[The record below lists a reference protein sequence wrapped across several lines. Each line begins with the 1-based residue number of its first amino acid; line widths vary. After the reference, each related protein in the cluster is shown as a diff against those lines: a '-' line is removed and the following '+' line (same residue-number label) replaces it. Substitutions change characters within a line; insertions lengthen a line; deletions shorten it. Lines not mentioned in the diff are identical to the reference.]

1 MPGSIKITAIVAM
14 CLTCLTTTFVARES
28 TAAGQ
33 SAADEGIIY
42 AEPNDL
48 STNIPLAKILET
60 SEFFHDPANK
70 VKIQFPSD
78 QSRYAWVNMSRFYP
92 TAQVMRSGKIANLDY
107 AIDPS
112 IGDVSYQNVKGES
125 LTVDAHFATLPI
137 DALIVVKNGKVAY
150 ERYKTMQPED
160 KHIWFSVSKVTGSTM
175 LAFLEQEGKVDV
187 TRPVSDYLKELKG
200 SVWDTVRVVEAL
212 DMATGLNG
220 TEHDEPDHDSRTNP
234 DQLWYRWAATKSIGV
249 VGDVK
254 KRNETW
260 VDVLRAMERVRPP
273 LEVFEY
279 NSIDT
284 FVVNRIAERVADK
297 PLNEQFQERIWSKAG
312 MEHDSYYT
320 ISPTG
325 ITLGF
330 MGVNSTLRDLARFGM
345 VFTPSAV
352 KIAGEKIIPQAI
364 MDKIHNR
371 DHLDMYGKG
380 WVGQKFNTAFPDDK
394 AIGNSY
400 QWDAV
405 LSDGDMYKSGVG
417 GQGLYIS
424 PANDMVVGWF
434 CTGDGNGQEETMARA
449 IVKSLSKK

>member
-1 MPGSIKITAIVAM
+1 
-14 CLTCLTTTFVARES
+14 
-28 TAAGQ
+28 
-33 SAADEGIIY
+33 
-42 AEPNDL
+42 
-48 STNIPLAKILET
+48 
-60 SEFFHDPANK
+60 
-70 VKIQFPSD
+70 
-78 QSRYAWVNMSRFYP
+78 
-92 TAQVMRSGKIANLDY
+92 
-107 AIDPS
+107 
-112 IGDVSYQNVKGES
+112 
-125 LTVDAHFATLPI
+125 
-137 DALIVVKNGKVAY
+137 LIVVKGGKVLY
-150 ERYKTMQPED
+150 ERYKTMQPD
-160 KHIWFSVSKVTGSTM
+160 DRHIWFSVSKVTGATM
-175 LAFLEQEGKVDV
+175 LAFLEYEGKVDV
-187 TRPVSDYLKELKG
+187 TKPVSDYLTELKG
-200 SVWDTVRVVEAL
+200 SVWDSVRVVEAL

-220 TEHDEPDHDSRTNP
+220 TEHDEPNHDSRTNP

-254 KRNETW
+254 ERNETW

-297 PLNEQFQERIWSKAG
+297 PLNEQFQERIWSKTG
-312 MEHDSYYT
+312 MEHDSYYI

-364 MDKIHNR
+364 MEKIHNR

-380 WVGQKFNTAFPDDK
+380 WAGQKFNTAFPDDK

-434 CTGDGNGQEETMARA
+434 CTGDGNDQEETMARA

>member
-1 MPGSIKITAIVAM
+1 MLNQNKVKQFILPLILGLACIAM
-14 CLTCLTTTFVARES
+14 APNFVQANELE
-28 TAAGQ
+28 Q
-33 SAADEGIIY
+33 QGIIY
-42 AEPNDL
+42 AKPQNL
-48 STNIPLAKILET
+48 YANIPLSKVLGI
-60 SEFFHDPANK
+60 SEFFYDPANK
-70 VKIQFPSD
+70 VKIQFPSE
-78 QSRYAWVNMSRFYP
+78 QTRYAWLNMSKFYP
-92 TAQVMRSGKIANLDY
+92 TAQIMRGGKISHLSY

-112 IGDVSYQNVKGES
+112 IGDISYQNKKGES
-125 LTVDAHFATLPI
+125 LTVDSHFSTLPI
-137 DALIVVKNGKVAY
+137 DALIVVKGGKVLY
-150 ERYKTMQPED
+150 ERYKTMQPD
-160 KHIWFSVSKVTGSTM
+160 DRHIWFSVSKVTGATM
-175 LAFLEQEGKVDV
+175 LAFLEYEGKVDV
-187 TRPVSDYLKELKG
+187 TKPVSDYLTELKG
-200 SVWDTVRVVEAL
+200 SVWDSVRVVEAL

-220 TEHDEPDHDSRTNP
+220 TEHDEPNHDSRTNP

-254 KRNETW
+254 ERNETW

-297 PLNEQFQERIWSKAG
+297 PLNEQFQERIWSKTG

-380 WVGQKFNTAFPDDK
+380 WAGQKFNTAFPDDK

-434 CTGDGNGQEETMARA
+434 CTGDGNDQEETMARA